1 MTRITRR
8 NSDGTPVGGAIALT
22 LARVRLLVAD
32 AYRLGK
38 RGEQD
43 AGKGAA
49 RQLVADALA
58 DLELALKS
66 VAEAGRLE
74 TGQRYASD
82 RASGLRAALL
92 DLPRDASPEFAAG
105 WQAGLLSAAERAFG
119 VGSLEVEALGRLARP
134 GM

>member
-1 MTRITRR
+1 M
-8 NSDGTPVGGAIALT
+8 GGAIALT

-32 AYRLGK
+32 AYRLGR

-43 AGKGAA
+43 AGKDAA
-49 RQLVADALA
+49 RQLVADALV

-66 VAEAGRLE
+66 VADAGRLE

-92 DLPRDASPEFAAG
+92 DLPRGASPEFAAG
-105 WQAGLLSAAERAFG
+105 WRAGAAQRGGAG
-119 VGSLEVEALGRLARP
+119 VRGGVAGGGGAGAALATCNTKCAECADQ
-134 GM
+134 